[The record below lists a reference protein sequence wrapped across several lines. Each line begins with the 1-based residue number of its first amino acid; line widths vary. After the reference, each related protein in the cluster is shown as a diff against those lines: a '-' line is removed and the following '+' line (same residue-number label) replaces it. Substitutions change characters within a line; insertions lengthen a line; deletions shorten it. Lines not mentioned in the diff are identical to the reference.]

1 MSWLFGQAWL
11 WYLAAFAVGVAAAW
25 LVLVRPRQ
33 RLLRALEIAVE
44 RDRAEREHAAAVA
57 APVRV
62 EEPPPVDD
70 VVAERVRATD
80 SALSTLDMFAAG
92 PLRTTRYPGPGGAA
106 AAGLGAAGPG
116 AATPG
121 DPTPDD
127 PTPGNAARTGSPRP
141 DA

>member
-70 VVAERVRATD
+70 VVVAERIRATNP
-80 SALSTLDMFAAG
+80 ALSTLDMFAAG
-92 PLRTTRYPGPGGAA
+92 PLRTTRNPGPGGAA
-106 AAGLGAAGPG
+106 AAGLGAAGLG
-116 AATPG
+116 AATP
-121 DPTPDD
+121 DD
-127 PTPGNAARTGSPRP
+127 PAP